1 MLQTLPE
8 ESAEIIQKYQEKLEK
23 ENALIISSK
32 NRYEVNEQLQEFT
45 SMTKEAVDRNK
56 VSYFYPD
63 KHPQSYQN
71 IGKQFNPMTTVKLVT
86 NFN

>member
-1 MLQTLPE
+1 M
-8 ESAEIIQKYQEKLEK
+8 
-23 ENALIISSK
+23 
-32 NRYEVNEQLQEFT
+32 NEQLQEFT